1 MKGLQLLL
9 LFITCSLISCT
20 KEEIIYENEH
30 IDVVIEGNEVPPYS
44 GVTSI
49 QIEGY
54 VNRLFIDLLGR
65 EPSITER
72 TEAKNHLKSNDLT
85 EGAREFILNQLMNS
99 NEYYQRFFTIHSG
112 ELLDGITSQDITNG
126 ISTFSILY
134 NNAVIGG
141 NTSLAQYYQ
150 NGSEKLIALEQAIN
164 DYSIGLVSVDLFF
177 ARLIDNH
184 FFDNINMGSENF
196 AIGSFEG
203 LFNRLPTEA
212 ELEASIEM
220 IDGFSA
226 QLLLRDGN
234 GKDDFI
240 KIVTTV
246 PEFYQGLTI
255 DIYNQL
261 LARNPDSQEMSN
273 GTIILSSTSDYK
285 AVQKIVLISD
295 EYAGF

>member
-9 LFITCSLISCT
+9 LFITCSLTSCT

-72 TEAKNHLKSNDLT
+72 TEAKNYLKSNDLT
-85 EGAREFILNQLMNS
+85 EVAREFILNQLTNS

-112 ELLDGITSQDITNG
+112 ELLDGIASQDITNG
-126 ISTFSILY
+126 IATFSILY
-134 NNAVIGG
+134 NNAVIAG

>member
-1 MKGLQLLL
+1 MKNLHLLL
-9 LFITCSLISCT
+9 LLIICSLFSCT

-30 IDVVIEGNEVPPYS
+30 INVIINDNDAPPYS
-44 GVTSI
+44 GITSI

-65 EPSITER
+65 EPSVTER
-72 TEAKNHLKSNDLT
+72 TQTKDYLKSNDLT
-85 EGAREFILNQLMNS
+85 TEARAFVLNQLMTS
-99 NEYYQRFFTIHSG
+99 NEYYQRFFTVHSG
-112 ELLDGITSQDITNG
+112 KLLDGITEQDITNG
-126 ISTFSILY
+126 IATFNILY
-134 NNAVIGG
+134 NNAVTAG
-141 NTSLAQYYQ
+141 NAPLAQYYQ
-150 NGSEKLIALEQAIN
+150 KGQVKLTSLQQAIS
-164 DYSIGLVSVDLFF
+164 DYSINLISIDQFF
-177 ARLIDNH
+177 ARLIDNP
-184 FFDNINMGSENF
+184 FFDDINMGSENF

-203 LFNRLPTEA
+203 LFNRLPTET
-212 ELEASIEM
+212 ELTASIEM
-220 IDGFSA
+220 VDGFSA
-226 QLLLRDGN
+226 QLLLKDGN

-261 LARNPDSQEMSN
+261 LARNPDSPEMSE

-285 AVQKIVLISD
+285 AVQELVLISD

>member
-72 TEAKNHLKSNDLT
+72 TEAKNYLKSNDLT
-85 EGAREFILNQLMNS
+85 EVAREFILNQLMNS

-134 NNAVIGG
+134 NNAVITG